1 MYTIIWRFTVKPDA
15 IPVFENHYGA
25 NGSWANL
32 FRTAPGYVGTDL
44 LRDTAKE
51 KYNVFVTHDHW
62 RSAEDFVAFNPQA
75 NAAYQALDREC
86 NALTLYEEKLGTMG
100 S

>member
-25 NGSWANL
+25 DGSWVHL
-32 FRTAPGYVGTDL
+32 FRAAPGYVGSEL
-44 LRDTAKE
+44 LRDVNKPNIFIT
-51 KYNVFVTHDHW
+51 FDHW

-75 NAAYQALDREC
+75 NTAYEALDRQC
-86 NALTLYEEKLGTMG
+86 DALTLYEEKLGTMG